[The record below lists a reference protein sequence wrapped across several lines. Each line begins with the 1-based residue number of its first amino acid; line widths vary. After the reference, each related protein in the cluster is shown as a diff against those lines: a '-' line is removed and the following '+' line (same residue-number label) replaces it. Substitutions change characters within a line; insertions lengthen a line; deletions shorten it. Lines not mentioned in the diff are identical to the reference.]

1 MLKNS
6 SIGDFFF
13 PNVGINMNMKNF
25 KSVFSAISLK
35 RQCFYAFVYSSSVK
49 DVQLQ
54 KGSYP

>member
-6 SIGDFFF
+6 SIGDYFF
-13 PNVGINMNMKNF
+13 PNVGINMNMKNI

-35 RQCFYAFVYSSSVK
+35 RQRFYVFVYSSPVK

-54 KGSYP
+54 KGPYP